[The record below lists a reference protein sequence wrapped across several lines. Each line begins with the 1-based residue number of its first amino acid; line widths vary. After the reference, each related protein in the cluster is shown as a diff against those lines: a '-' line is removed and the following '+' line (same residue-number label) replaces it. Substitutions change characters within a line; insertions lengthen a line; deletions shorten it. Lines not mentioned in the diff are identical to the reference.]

1 MIKLIRNGIV
11 YSPSY
16 LGKKDILIAD
26 DKIVDIRDNISLEGL
41 EYELI
46 DAKGNFVVPGLIDS
60 HVHVCGGGG
69 EGGYKTRTP
78 EIMLTDIT
86 TAGVTTVVGV
96 LGTDGTSRTMSNLL
110 AKVYALNE
118 EGITAY
124 AYTGSYQVPVRTVTG
139 SITDDLILIE
149 RIVGTGEIAISDHR
163 SSCPSVEELIRLASD
178 TRIGGMLSGKAGVIN
193 LHLGDSKNPLKIIYD
208 LLERSDIPITQF
220 LPTHMSRNE
229 WIMEDAVEYARHGG
243 YVDFTTSTTKKF
255 IEDGELSASKA
266 VRKMI
271 DQGIDISQITISSDG
286 QGSLPSFDKEGNL
299 VGLKIGKTSS
309 VLECIKNMYFDEQID
324 LENCLKVATENPAKI
339 LKLKN
344 KGQIKKGFDADVL
357 ILNNES
363 LSIDTVIANGN
374 VMIKQKEIKI
384 KGTFE

>member
-11 YSPSY
+11 YAPSY
-16 LGKKDILIAD
+16 IGKKDILIAD
-26 DKIVDIRDNISLEGL
+26 DKIIDLRDNISLEGL

-46 DAKGNFVVPGLIDS
+46 DAKGKFVVPGLIDS

-78 EIMLTDIT
+78 EITLTDIT

-149 RIVGTGEIAISDHR
+149 RIIGTGEIAISDHR
-163 SSCPSVEELIRLASD
+163 SSCPSVEELIRLSSD
-178 TRIGGMLSGKAGVIN
+178 TRVGGMLSGKAGVIN

-208 LLERSDIPITQF
+208 LLDKSDIPITQF

-229 WIMEDAVEYARHGG
+229 WILEEAIEYARHGG

-255 IEDGELSASKA
+255 IEEGEISSSKA

-271 DQGIDISQITISSDG
+271 DHGIDISQITISSDG

-299 VGLKIGKTSS
+299 VGLMIGKVSS
-309 VLECIKNMYFDEQID
+309 ILQCIKNMYFEERID
-324 LENCLKVATENPAKI
+324 FESCLKVATENPAQI

-344 KGQIKKGFDADVL
+344 KGQIKKGFDADIL
-357 ILNNES
+357 ILSKET
-363 LSIDTVIANGN
+363 LDLDTLISKGQI
-374 VMIKQKEIKI
+374 MIKQKEIKI

>member
-1 MIKLIRNGIV
+1 
-11 YSPSY
+11 
-16 LGKKDILIAD
+16 
-26 DKIVDIRDNISLEGL
+26 
-41 EYELI
+41 
-46 DAKGNFVVPGLIDS
+46 
-60 HVHVCGGGG
+60 
-69 EGGYKTRTP
+69 
-78 EIMLTDIT
+78 
-86 TAGVTTVVGV
+86 
-96 LGTDGTSRTMSNLL
+96 
-110 AKVYALNE
+110 
-118 EGITAY
+118 
-124 AYTGSYQVPVRTVTG
+124 
-139 SITDDLILIE
+139 
-149 RIVGTGEIAISDHR
+149 
-163 SSCPSVEELIRLASD
+163 
-178 TRIGGMLSGKAGVIN
+178 
-193 LHLGDSKNPLKIIYD
+193 
-208 LLERSDIPITQF
+208 
-220 LPTHMSRNE
+220 MSRNE

-363 LSIDTVIANGN
+363 LSIDTVIAKGN

>member
-11 YSPSY
+11 YAPSY
-16 LGKKDILIAD
+16 IGKKDILIAD
-26 DKIVDIRDNISLEGL
+26 DKIIDLRDNISLEGL

-46 DAKGNFVVPGLIDS
+46 DAKGKFVVPGLIDS

-78 EIMLTDIT
+78 EITLTDIT

-149 RIVGTGEIAISDHR
+149 RIIGTGEIAISDHR
-163 SSCPSVEELIRLASD
+163 SSCPSVEELIRLTSD
-178 TRIGGMLSGKAGVIN
+178 TRVGGMLSGKAGVIN

-208 LLERSDIPITQF
+208 LLDKSDIPITQF

-229 WIMEDAVEYARHGG
+229 WILEEAIEYARHGG

-255 IEDGELSASKA
+255 IEEGEISSSKA

-271 DQGIDISQITISSDG
+271 DHGIDISQITISSDG

-299 VGLKIGKTSS
+299 VGLMIGKVSS
-309 VLECIKNMYFDEQID
+309 ILQCIKNMYFEERID
-324 LENCLKVATENPAKI
+324 FESCLKVATENPAQI

-344 KGQIKKGFDADVL
+344 KGQIKKGFDADIL
-357 ILNNES
+357 ILSKET
-363 LSIDTVIANGN
+363 LDLDTLISKGQI
-374 VMIKQKEIKI
+374 MIKQKEIKI